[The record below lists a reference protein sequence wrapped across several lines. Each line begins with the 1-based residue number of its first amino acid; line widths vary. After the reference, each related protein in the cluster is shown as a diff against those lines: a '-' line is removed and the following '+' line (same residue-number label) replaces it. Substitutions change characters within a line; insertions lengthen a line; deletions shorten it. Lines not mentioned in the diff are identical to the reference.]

1 MDDLLKAFTMGAPIQ
16 RKVISGGSTN
26 GRIATE
32 YETPNYKED
41 KVPERTI
48 KYAKPF
54 VNKIRDEVWGV
65 STLQL
70 YKSNAKSKTFEIT
83 FM

>member
-1 MDDLLKAFTMGAPIQ
+1 MDDLLDRFARGESIQ
-16 RKVISGGSTN
+16 RRVISGGSTN
-26 GRIATE
+26 GRILTE

-54 VNKIRDEVWGV
+54 TDRIREEVWRV
-65 STLQL
+65 SILCTQFIDHIL
-70 YKSNAKSKTFEIT
+70 Y
-83 FM
+83 